1 MHGDSQDGCDRHG
14 PQSLCM
20 ELCRAEVSDD
30 LRTHDAGIVSSWV
43 EVRAGWLRKA
53 DLIARG
59 KGSGSGVLCTG
70 MT

>member
-1 MHGDSQDGCDRHG
+1 
-14 PQSLCM
+14 M

-59 KGSGSGVLCTG
+59 NGSGSGVLCTG